1 MSKKVK
7 DILLYTGVA
16 GAIIS
21 AIAYIF
27 ITYTIIVGFEN
38 KIDMEKQIMF
48 AILGS
53 ATGLMIT
60 FFLRNKGITFAQKEP
75 ESVKTMQEYHQ
86 ITNKIK
92 KTKKLH
98 TIKYFMIISTI
109 KDVFSKG
116 LSIAGST
123 YMVMFIFMNGNG
135 DWSLFR
141 LAISNIFMFAGF
153 GLMALTK
160 AYDHYIDQHIP
171 VIKELIVR
179 IKEENKIKEDFK
191 YSNEFIELITKKL
204 DQVRSISPKENE
216 ENANIRKQE
225 ISVTSST
232 SAEKQRQYQTD
243 PI

>member
-27 ITYTIIVGFEN
+27 ITYTIIVGFVN
-38 KIDMEKQIMF
+38 QIDMQKQIMF

-60 FFLRNKGITFAQKEP
+60 FFLRNQGITFAQKEP
-75 ESVKTMQEYHQ
+75 ESVKTMEEYHS
-86 ITNKIK
+86 IINKTK
-92 KTKKLH
+92 KTKKLR
-98 TIKYFMIISTI
+98 TIKYFMIVSTI
-109 KDVFSKG
+109 KDIFSKG

-123 YMVMFIFMNGNG
+123 YLVMFIFMDGNG

-160 AYDHYIDQHIP
+160 SYDHYIDQHIP
-171 VIKELIVR
+171 VIKELIIR
-179 IKEENKIKEDFK
+179 LKEENKIKEDFK
-191 YSNEFIELITKKL
+191 YINEFMELMKQKL
-204 DQVRSISPKENE
+204 DQARSIALKENE
-216 ENANIRKQE
+216 KNANLRE
-225 ISVTSST
+225 CEVSDTSATSS
-232 SAEKQRQYQTD
+232 EKQIRY
-243 PI
+243 IRS